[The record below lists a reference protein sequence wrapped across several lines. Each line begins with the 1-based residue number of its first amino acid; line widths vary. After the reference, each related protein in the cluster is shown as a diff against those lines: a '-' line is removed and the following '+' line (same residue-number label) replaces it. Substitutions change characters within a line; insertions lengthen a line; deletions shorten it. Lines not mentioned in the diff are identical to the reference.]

1 MNDFDA
7 AKKKLS
13 IENSDLLR
21 QLEEAESQV
30 SQLSKIKISLTTQ
43 LEDTKRLADE
53 EGRERATLLGKF
65 RNLEHDLDNIREQVE
80 EEAEGKA
87 DLQRQLSKANAEA
100 QLWRTKYESEGV
112 ARAEELEEAKRK
124 LQARLAEAEE
134 TIESLNQ
141 KVIALEKTKQRLATE
156 VEDLQIEVDRATA
169 IANAAEKK
177 QKAFDKI
184 IGEWKLKVD
193 DLAAELDASQKEC
206 RNYSTELFRL
216 KGTPRA
222 GIINTHYTVFLFVPC
237 IHMAF
242 CFFFLCCW
250 IYIGAYEESQEQLEA
265 VRRENKNLADEVK
278 DLLDQIGE
286 GGRNI
291 HEVEKARK
299 RLEAEK
305 DELQAAL
312 EEAEAALEQEENKVL
327 RSQLELSQVRQEID
341 RRIQEKEEEFENTR
355 KNHQR
360 ALDSMQASLEAEA
373 KVGKRVPDWS
383 SSMFIC
389 HTVH

>member
-1 MNDFDA
+1 VNRTLNDFDA

-53 EGRERATLLGKF
+53 ESRERATLLGKF

-141 KVIALEKTKQRLATE
+141 KVIALEKTKQRLSTE

-216 KGTPRA
+216 RG
-222 GIINTHYTVFLFVPC
+222 
-237 IHMAF
+237 
-242 CFFFLCCW
+242 
-250 IYIGAYEESQEQLEA
+250 
-265 VRRENKNLADEVK
+265 
-278 DLLDQIGE
+278 
-286 GGRNI
+286 
-291 HEVEKARK
+291 
-299 RLEAEK
+299 EK
-305 DELQAAL
+305 DRL
-312 EEAEAALEQEENKVL
+312 V
-327 RSQLELSQVRQEID
+327 SQV
-341 RRIQEKEEEFENTR
+341 
-355 KNHQR
+355 
-360 ALDSMQASLEAEA
+360 SLCY
-373 KVGKRVPDWS
+373 VGKIDKRNLRNPWNVYIKNW
-383 SSMFIC
+383 I
-389 HTVH
+389 